1 MAFHACKILV
11 SASLALVLASG
22 VSAAD
27 PMPPGSFQD
36 PMEVEEGPPLH
47 SVNLTEESPPIR
59 NLGNA
64 LEKIRVPERSSQE
77 FALLYQRHKDE
88 ILQILSDRPAMIL
101 QVIEIFIEALPGL
114 KAIDSSQGRLYL
126 DKKLFQK
133 GESFLAAFEQ
143 CCSYEL
149 ASDLRRT
156 RRFVLDRLEELP
168 NDQVV
173 IDLN

>member
-1 MAFHACKILV
+1 
-11 SASLALVLASG
+11 
-22 VSAAD
+22 
-27 PMPPGSFQD
+27 
-36 PMEVEEGPPLH
+36 
-47 SVNLTEESPPIR
+47 
-59 NLGNA
+59 
-64 LEKIRVPERSSQE
+64 
-77 FALLYQRHKDE
+77 
-88 ILQILSDRPAMIL
+88 MIW

-133 GESFLAAFEQ
+133 GESFLASFEQ